1 MTNNFFDNFKQ
12 LNRSFRR
19 QANKR
24 SLVVPIGNGRKI
36 TYTRRRSPRM
46 PVWLGR
52 LLMVIGLPAFAIDPS
67 TLPQNGVVVGGA
79 GAISAAG
86 NHMQVTQNTQN
97 MIVNW
102 QSFNIGQNA
111 GVNFLQP
118 NSQSAALNR
127 VLSADPSY
135 ILGSLT
141 ANGRVFL
148 VNPSGVLFGS
158 GAQVDVSGLV
168 ASTLDISNANFM
180 AGNYLFQNTGS
191 AGSILNQGNINAASG
206 GFVALLAPQ
215 IVNQGLITAHLGSV
229 LLASGDKISLDIKCD
244 GLVNFNVDKSALN
257 ASIQN
262 QGSIQAQGG
271 QVFLTARSAG
281 DLLATV
287 VNNSGVIEANSVAD
301 RNGVIILDGGSQ
313 GIVQNSG
320 ALRAT
325 GLNTGEVGG
334 TVKVLGDKVGL
345 MSGSLIDVSG
355 ANGGG
360 TVLVGGNF
368 HGQGPEANANVTYVD
383 PNAVIKANAIGNGN
397 GGNVAIWA
405 NDTTRFYGSVE
416 AQGGSKGGNGGF
428 VEVSGKGNLDFQG
441 NVNTLAPKGQTGTLL
456 LDPTDVTIIS
466 GAGANMSNGSN

>member
-1 MTNNFFDNFKQ
+1 MTNNFFDDFKQ

-19 QANKR
+19 QANKK
-24 SLVVPIGNGRKI
+24 SLVVPIGNGRKL
-36 TYTRRRSPRM
+36 TFTRRRSPRL

-52 LLMVIGLPAFAIDPS
+52 MLMVLGLPAFAIGPA

-79 GAISAAG
+79 GAISASG
-86 NHMQVTQNTQN
+86 NQMQVTQNTQN

-118 NSQSAALNR
+118 NAQSAALNR

-148 VNPSGVLFGS
+148 VNPSGVLFGN
-158 GAQVDVSGLV
+158 GAQVDVGGLV

-180 AGNYLFQNTGS
+180 AGNYLFQNSGG
-191 AGSILNQGNINAASG
+191 AGSILNQGKINAASG

-215 IVNQGLITAHLGSV
+215 ILNQGLITARLGSV
-229 LLASGDKISLDIKCD
+229 LLASGDKISLDIKGD
-244 GLVNFNVDKSALN
+244 GLVSFNVDKSALN

-262 QGSIQAQGG
+262 QGTIQAQGG
-271 QVFLTARSAG
+271 QVLLSARSAG
-281 DLLATV
+281 DLAATV
-287 VNNSGVIEANSVAD
+287 VNNSGVIEANSIAE
-301 RNGVIILDGGSQ
+301 RNGVIILDGGSE
-313 GIVQNSG
+313 GIVKNSG
-320 ALRAT
+320 TLSAT
-325 GLNTGEVGG
+325 GLNTGEIGG

-360 TVLVGGNF
+360 TG
-368 HGQGPEANANVTYVD
+368 
-383 PNAVIKANAIGNGN
+383 
-397 GGNVAIWA
+397 
-405 NDTTRFYGSVE
+405 
-416 AQGGSKGGNGGF
+416 
-428 VEVSGKGNLDFQG
+428 
-441 NVNTLAPKGQTGTLL
+441 
-456 LDPTDVTIIS
+456 
-466 GAGANMSNGSN
+466 